1 MFAEI
6 LDLLLSPIE
15 RLLRRKRGTPERV
28 AQFYKSAAW
37 KRARF
42 EVLSKSPRCVYC
54 GHSAKDGR
62 RMNVDHVRPI
72 SKRWDLRL
80 DPRNLQTT
88 CASCNWGKGS
98 R

>member
-1 MFAEI
+1 LLAE
-6 LDLLLSPIE
+6 LFNLLLLPIE
-15 RLLRRKRGTPERV
+15 RLLRRKRAGRDEIRR
-28 AQFYKSAAW
+28 FYQSAAW

-42 EVLSKSPRCVYC
+42 DVLTKSPACVYC

-62 RMNVDHVRPI
+62 RMNVDHIQPLW
-72 SKRWDLRL
+72 KRWDLRL

-88 CASCNWGKGS
+88 CASCNRGKGG